1 MILNYENQQCDYNNK
16 SNDKKIKNK
25 KQKQKQDLDELFE
38 KIKEID
44 YSKFYDSEFKNIL
57 DQYWLDYPFSMAV
70 ICEDNGDITYNVLE
84 PKISKDEFYIIEK
97 VHRELKDRIILK
109 DSNEICDREKFL
121 FKEFIQTLK
130 KLGYD
135 LSIESI
141 GRLWYYIR
149 NYFLGYERLDPILK
163 DPYIEDISCN
173 GYNLP
178 VYVFHKAYGSIPT
191 NITYTAEELDR
202 FILKLSQK
210 AGVQVS
216 LETPLADGSI
226 SEKTRVQLTY
236 RKVVSSKGSSFT
248 IRKFSEEPIT
258 PLDLISWNTISAE
271 AMAFLWLAI
280 ENRKNMIII
289 GGTASGKTT
298 MLNAVSFFIPYHSKI
313 VSLEDTREISLP
325 HKNWL
330 PLVTREV
337 DGKSRVDM
345 FDLLKAALRQRPE
358 YILVGEIRG
367 REAITLFQAMNTGHT
382 VYSTFHAGDVDSA
395 IKRFIHDPINV
406 PRAMFSP
413 LDLIMCLRLEHVG
426 GKVVRRMIS
435 LNEVSVDIEGR
446 IRFNPVFEWDEAE
459 DVFVW
464 HGSSKV
470 IPEICKILNISYDEA
485 VEEIKRRAKFLKE
498 LAKNRP
504 YNMRELIGEIN
515 EYRKKFYES
524 I

>member
-1 MILNYENQQCDYNNK
+1 V
-16 SNDKKIKNK
+16 
-25 KQKQKQDLDELFE
+25 LDR
-38 KIKEID
+38 
-44 YSKFYDSEFKNIL
+44 
-57 DQYWLDYPFSMAV
+57 YWLDHPFSMAV
-70 ICEDNGDITYNVLE
+70 ICENNNDITYNVLE
-84 PKISKDEFYIIEK
+84 PKISKEEFCVIEK
-97 VHRELKDRIILK
+97 VHRELMDRVILK
-109 DSNEICDREKFL
+109 NSDGIYDREKFL
-121 FKEFIQTLK
+121 FGEFIQTLER
-130 KLGYD
+130 LGYE

-141 GRLWYYIR
+141 GRIWYHIR
-149 NYFLGYERLDPILK
+149 NHFLGYERIDPILK
-163 DPYIEDISCN
+163 DPYIEDVSCN

-178 VYVFHKAYGSIPT
+178 VYVFHKAYGNIPT

-210 AGVQVS
+210 AGTQVS

-258 PLDLISWNTISAE
+258 PLDLISWNTVSAE

-280 ENRKNMIII
+280 EYRKNMIII

-298 MLNAVSFFIPYHSKI
+298 MLNAISFFIPHNSKI

-337 DGKSRVDM
+337 DGRARVEM

-358 YILVGEIRG
+358 YIIVGEIRG
-367 REAITLFQAMNTGHT
+367 REAITLFQAMNTGHV

-395 IKRFIHDPINV
+395 IKRFIHDPINI
-406 PRAMFSP
+406 PKGMFTP
-413 LDLIMCLRLEHVG
+413 LDLMMSLSLEYIK
-426 GKVVRRMIS
+426 GKVVRRMDS
-435 LNEVSVDIEGR
+435 LNEVSVDAEGR
-446 IRFNPVFEWDEAE
+446 LSIKPLFTRDEAK
-459 DVFVW
+459 DLFVC
-464 HGSSKV
+464 HSSSKV
-470 IPEICKILNISYDEA
+470 LPEICKVLGISYEEA
-485 VEEIKRRAKFLKE
+485 LTEIKKRAEFLKE

-504 YNMRELIGEIN
+504 YSMEKLIGEIN
-515 EYRKKFYES
+515 EYRRKFYES
-524 I
+524 S